1 MKAKEK
7 TQQPEKTI
15 FTEMKET
22 DMTIID
28 RKITDL
34 LIAEGYRI
42 AGTQKFEGIKLNNY
56 TNINRM
62 EYRRGERE
70 RVIVITN
77 EPQALARET
86 A

>member
-15 FTEMKET
+15 FTEMKQS
-22 DMTIID
+22 DMTFID
-28 RKITDL
+28 RKIHDL
-34 LIAEGYRI
+34 LIAEGYRVV
-42 AGTQKFEGIKLNNY
+42 GTQRFDGIKLNNF
-56 TNINRM
+56 TSVNRI

-70 RVIVITN
+70 RVFVTTN
-77 EPQALARET
+77 EPGQKET